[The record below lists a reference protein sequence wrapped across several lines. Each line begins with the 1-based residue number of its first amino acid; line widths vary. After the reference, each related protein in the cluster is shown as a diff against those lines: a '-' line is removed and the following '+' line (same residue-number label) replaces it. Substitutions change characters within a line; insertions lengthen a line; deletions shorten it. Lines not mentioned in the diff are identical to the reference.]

1 MKRFVCVPSRL
12 VDGDVPEEAVKLS
25 QESHLSIR
33 VEDDIEEI
41 CIKAYPE
48 VDMVDCMDEV
58 QAGYIHSIDIT
69 NEFIDFA
76 SDTHLQVVDLEFHV
90 QKIKPVI
97 ITKHTIRFRSRFY
110 IKGLHVFCVVND
122 SRTKYYGG
130 EFQVV

>member
-12 VDGDVPEEAVKLS
+12 VDGDVPEEATRLS

-58 QAGYIHSIDIT
+58 EAGYIHRIDIT
-69 NEFIDFA
+69 NEFVDFS
-76 SDTHLQVVDLEFHV
+76 SDTYLEVVDPESNV
-90 QKIKPVI
+90 QKMKPVLA
-97 ITKHTIRFRSRFY
+97 TKHTIRFRSRFSVR
-110 IKGLHVFCVVND
+110 GLHVFSIASVNG
-122 SRTKYYGG
+122 TKYYGG